1 MILQL
6 CVESTAVIEQQCVT
20 AVIKNKAQVV
30 QKLDSIMNPMN
41 HKPVNKFI
49 YPVDHDFIQWI
60 MLSTL

>member
-1 MILQL
+1 M
-6 CVESTAVIEQQCVT
+6 IEQQCVT
-20 AVIKNKAQVV
+20 AVIKNQAQVV
-30 QKLDSIMNPMN
+30 QKLDSIINPMN

>member
-6 CVESTAVIEQQCVT
+6 YCESTAVIEQQCVT
-20 AVIKNKAQVV
+20 AVIKNQAQVV
-30 QKLDSIMNPMN
+30 QRLGSIMTLIN

-49 YPVDHDFIQWI
+49 YPVYCDVIQWT